1 MGLKPDKDMKNKY
14 NGDTGGYFEK
24 ARTSLLKNPN
34 QFLKQMLE
42 YDKENMDEKVVQR
55 VGKIINSEDF
65 TMEKVKSASQAL
77 VAILKW
83 SSAMLQYHELLKI
96 VNPKRAKVAEM
107 NAMLDVVRASLKEKR
122 AKLAAVVAKIEGLE
136 AMFKEKKDLEESLQ
150 Q

>member
-1 MGLKPDKDMKNKY
+1 
-14 NGDTGGYFEK
+14 
-24 ARTSLLKNPN
+24 
-34 QFLKQMLE
+34 MLE